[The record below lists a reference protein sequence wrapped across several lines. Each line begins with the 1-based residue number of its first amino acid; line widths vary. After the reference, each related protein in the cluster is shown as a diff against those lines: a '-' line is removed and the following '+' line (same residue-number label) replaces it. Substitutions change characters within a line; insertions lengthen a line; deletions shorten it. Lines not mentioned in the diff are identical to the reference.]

1 MKEITFPKSIVTDP
15 SITAGKKKGPEI
27 KDPRFADFFWRSVA
41 EVDNVQQQADGAIR
55 ELAAGRQK
63 DLHQTMIAIEKAE
76 ISFQLLMKVRNK
88 IIAAYEEIMRMS
100 I

>member
-1 MKEITFPKSIVTDP
+1 MKEITFPKSFVTDP
-15 SITAGKKKGPEI
+15 SITAGKKKGPEF
-27 KDPRFADFFWRSVA
+27 KDQRFADFFWRSVA